1 MYSILTQCSLHDL
14 TAGAALNFNISVASV
29 NMNTGT
35 RQLMVPLLLFYSR
48 MQMTYLYKLSKLDV
62 TCPVVRIALVSLPQ

>member
-1 MYSILTQCSLHDL
+1 MHIYIHKYILTQRSLHDL

-48 MQMTYLYKLSKLDV
+48 MQMTCTNY
-62 TCPVVRIALVSLPQ
+62 PG